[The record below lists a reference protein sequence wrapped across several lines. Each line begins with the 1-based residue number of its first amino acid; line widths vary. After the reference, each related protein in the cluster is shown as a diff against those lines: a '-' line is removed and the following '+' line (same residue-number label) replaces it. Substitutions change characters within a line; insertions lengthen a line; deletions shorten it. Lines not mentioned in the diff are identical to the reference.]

1 MQNML
6 NLKELVM
13 LYPFDFFYI
22 SRNYLFNVKNQSPHS
37 FHVK

>member
-1 MQNML
+1 MV

-22 SRNYLFNVKNQSPHS
+22 SRNYLFNAKNQKTHS
-37 FHVK
+37 IPVK